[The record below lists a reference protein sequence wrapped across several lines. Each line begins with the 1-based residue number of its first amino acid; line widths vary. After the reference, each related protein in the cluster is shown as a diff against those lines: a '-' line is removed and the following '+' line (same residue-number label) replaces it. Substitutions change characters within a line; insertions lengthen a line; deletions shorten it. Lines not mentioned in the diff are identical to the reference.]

1 MPLPTPPLIETPRL
15 LLRRV
20 EPEDLPALL
29 RVSGDDAVTQY
40 LPYATWRG
48 PDDAQAWFDRMQ
60 ALQASG
66 DALQL
71 VVLDKATAQA
81 IGTCLVFRHDVP
93 SARAE
98 LGYVLGRAH
107 WGRGLMHEALQALL
121 AWALDAGGLRR
132 LEAEVNPANTASV
145 AVLQR
150 LGFTQEGRLRQR
162 WVGKGQ
168 AYDVL
173 AFGLLR
179 GEHTRPADP
188 ALHSS

>member
-1 MPLPTPPLIETPRL
+1 MPLPVPPLIETPRL

-20 EPEDLPALL
+20 EAEDLPALMQ
-29 RVSGDDAVTQY
+29 VSGDEAVTQY

-48 PDDAQAWFDRMQ
+48 LDDAQAWFERMQ

-66 DALQL
+66 DTLQL
-71 VVLDKATAQA
+71 VVVDKALGQA
-81 IGTCLVFRHDVP
+81 IGTCLVFRHDAM

-107 WGRGLMHEALQALL
+107 WGRGVMHEALQALL

-179 GEHTRPADP
+179 GEHRPPVAAP
-188 ALHSS
+188 HAA

>member
-1 MPLPTPPLIETPRL
+1 MSLPPPPLLETPRL

-20 EPEDLPALL
+20 ELEDLPALL
-29 RVSGDDAVTQY
+29 QVSGDEQVTQY
-40 LPYATWRG
+40 LPYTTWRG
-48 PDDAQAWFDRMQ
+48 LDDAQAWFERMQ
-60 ALQASG
+60 VLQATGAALQM
-66 DALQL
+66 
-71 VVLDKATAQA
+71 VVVDKTTAQA

-107 WGRGLMHEALQALL
+107 WGRGLMHEALQALV

-150 LGFTQEGRLRQR
+150 LGFTQEGLLRQR

-179 GEHTRPADP
+179 GEHSPPA
-188 ALHSS
+188 AATHSA